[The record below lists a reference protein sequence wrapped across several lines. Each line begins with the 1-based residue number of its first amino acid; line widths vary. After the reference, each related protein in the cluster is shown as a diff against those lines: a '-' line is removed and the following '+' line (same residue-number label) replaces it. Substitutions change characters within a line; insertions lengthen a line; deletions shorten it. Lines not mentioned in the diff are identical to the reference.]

1 MARTG
6 IIESGHVARREP
18 RRCHIVVVLTT
29 AMSSLKER
37 AGVKRGWPAVFAV
50 AAGLQGMMA

>member
-1 MARTG
+1 LVRALAG
-6 IIESGHVARREP
+6 
-18 RRCHIVVVLTT
+18 

>member
-1 MARTG
+1 M
-6 IIESGHVARREP
+6 
-18 RRCHIVVVLTT
+18 VVLLTQEFPGVSREN
-29 AMSSLKER
+29 AEEVSKRVHSSLKER

>member
-1 MARTG
+1 MADAIPAGADSSRRRT
-6 IIESGHVARREP
+6 
-18 RRCHIVVVLTT
+18 TT
-29 AMSSLKER
+29 MSSLKER